1 MEPHGAYGR
10 IRLFLEDLTLVLGYL
25 PPPTTRPYTNFNF
38 NSLGLQQNSWK
49 RPTHRSLVWKQN
61 RRGNGQE
68 RPWDARHPPPHA
80 SPTKQSKIH
89 SVSNACV
96 RLPPRQLPNNNVHH
110 QHERCYL
117 GGMGPSTIQLRSN
130 TQQIGDFQSISKHDV
145 DQIGQP
151 QGDCL
156 GFDLDAPVEIALE
169 SEDVSRMLINAP
181 YDGQPGESPELGH
194 EHCHDMAID
203 KNDQV
208 TTKLEDLVVPA
219 ATIPVN
225 YGSAQPP
232 TDDTQDPSELG
243 ELHLRNESDC
253 DARSD
258 LGIDVDPANYNE
270 SCSHSSSASITS
282 PDLELVPSAGD
293 CREPTH
299 FSDALQPVDNP
310 DYSNCLDRH
319 FEHARDN
326 GNYND
331 TPENHLHTNPD
342 IYTSDHASNFE
353 GQHSDH
359 DPGEDQYADGG
370 HYDAGDVYDD
380 HGADLDP
387 GDDYHDDYHDDYYED
402 DYYDDGGDFNYYDD
416 DY

>member
-1 MEPHGAYGR
+1 
-10 IRLFLEDLTLVLGYL
+10 
-25 PPPTTRPYTNFNF
+25 
-38 NSLGLQQNSWK
+38 
-49 RPTHRSLVWKQN
+49 
-61 RRGNGQE
+61 
-68 RPWDARHPPPHA
+68 
-80 SPTKQSKIH
+80 
-89 SVSNACV
+89 
-96 RLPPRQLPNNNVHH
+96 
-110 QHERCYL
+110 
-117 GGMGPSTIQLRSN
+117 
-130 TQQIGDFQSISKHDV
+130 
-145 DQIGQP
+145 
-151 QGDCL
+151 
-156 GFDLDAPVEIALE
+156 
-169 SEDVSRMLINAP
+169 
-181 YDGQPGESPELGH
+181 
-194 EHCHDMAID
+194 MAID

-270 SCSHSSSASITS
+270 SCSHSNSASITS

-402 DYYDDGGDFNYYDD
+402 DYYDDGVTSTTMTMITKFPPVFVLKPCPSSSHHSPDQSIRTPLLDFIFLFSLCSPRASCVAFAIITSSSVTCTLCYL
-416 DY
+416 